1 MNDREWDWRR
11 RSKSNYWNGESEHK
25 FEWTVFGKWEWRLK
39 KRMNENKNEGWITG
53 CRIRAEGAKAMS
65 ELLKANTSLTSL
77 NLRSEGGGKKENEE
91 KISKRIGSQ
100 TMRLELKEH
109 KQ

>member
-1 MNDREWDWRR
+1 
-11 RSKSNYWNGESEHK
+11 
-25 FEWTVFGKWEWRLK
+25 
-39 KRMNENKNEGWITG
+39 
-53 CRIRAEGAKAMS
+53 MS